1 MTCPKCGS
9 TNLFVEFGD
18 LTCLPCGWAGFTR
31 PPTPQE
37 RGESRRGRFTD
48 GPTVG
53 VNMRQIQRELNDE
66 TAEPLP
72 RGYTRV
78 AAGWAE

>member
-1 MTCPKCGS
+1 MNCPKCGS

-37 RGESRRGRFTD
+37 RAAARHNKSTD

-66 TAEPLP
+66 TPEPLS
-72 RGYTRV
+72 RGAYR
-78 AAGWAE
+78 AGWAE